1 MIQRRETPPDTGQ
14 LTLDEVTVHDLR
26 VIASSLL
33 TEHGIQERFE
43 AFHARH
49 PEVYAGLLRLCREW
63 RAAGRTAWSIKGAF
77 EVLRWERHI
86 GGLADPAETWRLN
99 NNYTALYARK
109 LIDLNPELQGLFELR
124 ERRS

>member
-1 MIQRRETPPDTGQ
+1 MRAYSDTGQ
-14 LTLDEVTVHDLR
+14 LP
-26 VIASSLL
+26 L
-33 TEHGIQERFE
+33 TEPLDSLVHAARRAIGIYERFE

-77 EVLRWERHI
+77 EVLRWRRHI
-86 GGLADPAETWRLN
+86 AGLKDEHETWRLN

-109 LIDLNPELQGLFELR
+109 LIELNPELQGLFELR

>member
-1 MIQRRETPPDTGQ
+1 MMQRRQETPPDTGQ
-14 LTLDEVTVHDLR
+14 LP
-26 VIASSLL
+26 L
-33 TEHGIQERFE
+33 TENLDSLVHAARRAIGIYERFE

-109 LIDLNPELQGLFELR
+109 LLELHPELQGLFELR